1 MKLVCCAAVVLMFA
15 CSSAAPPP
23 PAPAPAPVPASPVK
37 ETSAA
42 ALVDHSGDSTETAV
56 AVPKDAPN
64 EGIDWVN
71 NWIYDHYG
79 RFRRKSWGLA
89 QQQGRHYKVVTFELP
104 DHSEHTAYFDI
115 TELWEAWTPPPAPPA
130 PPTPPTPPPGY

>member
-1 MKLVCCAAVVLMFA
+1 MKLVGCTAVVLLFA
-15 CSSAAPPP
+15 CSSAAPPAP
-23 PAPAPAPVPASPVK
+23 APVSAPAPAPAAEMPASV
-37 ETSAA
+37 
-42 ALVDHSGDSTETAV
+42 LVDHTGDSPETAV

-89 QQQGRHYKVVTFELP
+89 QQQGRHYKVVKFELP

-115 TELWEAWTPPPAPPA
+115 TELWESWTPPPAPPA
-130 PPTPPTPPPGY
+130 PSTPPPPPPVH

>member
-1 MKLVCCAAVVLMFA
+1 MTRSMVVLTMLFA
-15 CSSAAPPP
+15 FGCASAPLPPPKEVSAA
-23 PAPAPAPVPASPVK
+23 S
-37 ETSAA
+37 
-42 ALVDHSGDSTETAV
+42 LIDHSGDSVETAV

-79 RFRRKSWGLA
+79 RFRRVGWGLA
-89 QQQGRHYKVVTFELP
+89 HQQGRHYKVVKFELP

-115 TELWEAWTPPPAPPA
+115 SEIWESWKPEAPPAPPA
-130 PPTPPTPPPGY
+130 PPKP

>member
-1 MKLVCCAAVVLMFA
+1 MKRFAVVLILA
-15 CSSAAPPP
+15 CACASSAPPP
-23 PAPAPAPVPASPVK
+23 AAPRTEV
-37 ETSAA
+37 SAA
-42 ALVDHSGDSTETAV
+42 SLVDHSGDSVETAV

-79 RFRRKSWGLA
+79 RFRRTSWALA
-89 QQQGRHYKVVTFELP
+89 NQQGRHYKVVKFELP

-115 TELWEAWTPPPAPPA
+115 TEIWESWKPPQP
-130 PPTPPTPPPGY
+130 

>member
-1 MKLVCCAAVVLMFA
+1 MKLVCCTAVVLMFA
-15 CSSAAPPP
+15 CSAAAP
-23 PAPAPAPVPASPVK
+23 PAPAPAAPVH

-42 ALVDHSGDSTETAV
+42 ALVDHSGDSPETAV

-79 RFRRKSWGLA
+79 RFRRKSWALA
-89 QQQGRHYKVVTFELP
+89 QQSGRHYKVVIFELP

-115 TELWEAWTPPPAPPA
+115 TEIWEAWTPPAAPA
-130 PPTPPTPPPGY
+130 PPTPPPGY